1 MDYQTIIGN
10 NLPYFIT
17 SNIFIDAA
25 RVLGWWLI
33 KALASLS
40 ELCEIVFNEAYN
52 TLNFTGSQAY
62 KTFVSS
68 FSVLIIAGMTLTFAV
83 LGTYLMF
90 SEKKPPVIKNIMI
103 LLAVVYLTP
112 TVITSLNEGLLSAK
126 NELMS
131 DSYST
136 ATVLSNISD
145 LKTIANRNWDFNVTL
160 ADTVGAETKDVLSAI
175 DSSEHLKASE
185 FDTDLQK
192 QVFNHYRLIS
202 DSGTLQWYEIGT
214 KGLFDILDPP
224 YYYRYKIHY
233 IQLIIVLLANI
244 FVFLFSGYAVIKMIW
259 EIATTRII
267 GTLASLDLTSGQ
279 KTIKTIEAFFD
290 GYIVLFGIPVILKL
304 YLLWQQYLNTSVSNQ
319 FVRPFLILFGA
330 LVVIDGPAAIQRLFG
345 YDMGISAGSQKMMS
359 FLRMVQQARMQH
371 HFSSQARNARKT
383 ANAHKSDSTARQS
396 AVQRAN
402 ASNSSTSE
410 SGGAMQEPNVGTDNT
425 TPAPMQEPNTTGNSS
440 HGMAETPESGTPSE
454 GMGFESSN
462 MQNTESTYAGEQ
474 MQPTEPGH
482 NAAPANPEAGS
493 GSVPNINPGSGAPT
507 GEQKPTEPGHNAA
520 LENPEAGSGSVPN
533 INPGSGAPTGE
544 QKPTEPGHNAA
555 LENPEAGSGSV
566 PNINPGS
573 GAPTGEQKPT
583 EPGHNAALENPEAG
597 SGSVPNIN
605 PGNGVPTGEQKPT
618 EPGHNAA
625 PANPEAGSG
634 SVPNINPGSGAPTGE
649 QKPTEP
655 GHNAALE
662 NPEAGSG
669 SVPNINPGSGAPTG
683 EQKPTEPGHNA
694 ALENPEAGSGSVPNI
709 NPGSG
714 APTGEQKPTEPGH
727 NAALENP
734 EAGSGS
740 VPNINPGNGVP
751 TGQHPVEAAV
761 APTQGEMMSKRK
773 FNINPFNNET
783 NERND
788 K

>member
-474 MQPTEPGH
+474 MQPTEPVH
-482 NAAPANPEAGS
+482 NAAPVNPEAGS

-507 GEQKPTEPGHNAA
+507 GEQK
-520 LENPEAGSGSVPN
+520 
-533 INPGSGAPTGE
+533 
-544 QKPTEPGHNAA
+544 Q
-555 LENPEAGSGSV
+555 
-566 PNINPGS
+566 
-573 GAPTGEQKPT
+573 
-583 EPGHNAALENPEAG
+583 
-597 SGSVPNIN
+597 
-605 PGNGVPTGEQKPT
+605 PT

-655 GHNAALE
+655 VHNAALE
-662 NPEAGSG
+662 NSEAGSG

-683 EQKPTEPGHNA
+683 EQKQPTEPGHNA
-694 ALENPEAGSGSVPNI
+694 APVNPEAGSGSVPNI
-709 NPGSG
+709 NPQS
-714 APTGEQKPTEPGH
+714 
-727 NAALENP
+727 
-734 EAGSGS
+734 
-740 VPNINPGNGVP
+740 GVP

>member
-1 MDYQTIIGN
+1 MDYQTIIGS

-25 RVLGWWLI
+25 RVLGWWII
-33 KALASLS
+33 KALANLS

-112 TVITSLNEGLLSAK
+112 TVIISLNEGLLSAK

-131 DSYST
+131 DSYSA

-279 KTIKTIEAFFD
+279 KTVKTIEAFFD

-371 HFSSQARNARKT
+371 HFSSQARNARKD
-383 ANAHKSDSTARQS
+383 ANKSDSTARQS
-396 AVQRAN
+396 AVQRAS
-402 ASNSSTSE
+402 ASNSSTSQTT
-410 SGGAMQEPNVGTDNT
+410 GGAMQEPNVETDNT

-440 HGMAETPESGTPSE
+440 SGMEFENSNIQDTGSETPSGGHTAEPVNTGSETPTGGHTAEPVNTGSE
-454 GMGFESSN
+454 MPTGGHTAEPV
-462 MQNTESTYAGEQ
+462 NTGSETPAGGRT
-474 MQPTEPGH
+474 PEPGY
-482 NAAPANPEAGS
+482 NA
-493 GSVPNINPGSGAPT
+493 T
-507 GEQKPTEPGHNAA
+507 
-520 LENPEAGSGSVPN
+520 
-533 INPGSGAPTGE
+533 
-544 QKPTEPGHNAA
+544 
-555 LENPEAGSGSV
+555 
-566 PNINPGS
+566 
-573 GAPTGEQKPT
+573 
-583 EPGHNAALENPEAG
+583 
-597 SGSVPNIN
+597 
-605 PGNGVPTGEQKPT
+605 PGNTIQDMV
-618 EPGHNAA
+618 
-625 PANPEAGSG
+625 
-634 SVPNINPGSGAPTGE
+634 
-649 QKPTEP
+649 
-655 GHNAALE
+655 
-662 NPEAGSG
+662 
-669 SVPNINPGSGAPTG
+669 
-683 EQKPTEPGHNA
+683 
-694 ALENPEAGSGSVPNI
+694 
-709 NPGSG
+709 
-714 APTGEQKPTEPGH
+714 
-727 NAALENP
+727 
-734 EAGSGS
+734 
-740 VPNINPGNGVP
+740 
-751 TGQHPVEAAV
+751 
-761 APTQGEMMSKRK
+761 SKRK
-773 FNINPFNNET
+773 YNVNPFNNET
-783 NERND
+783 NTDGRDNE
-788 K
+788 

>member
-33 KALASLS
+33 KALANLS
-40 ELCEIVFNEAYN
+40 ELCEVVFNEAYN

-68 FSVLIIAGMTLTFAV
+68 FSILIIAGMTLTFAV

-90 SEKKPPVIKNIMI
+90 SEKKPLVIKNIMI

-112 TVITSLNEGLLSAK
+112 TIITSLNEGLLSAK

-131 DSYST
+131 DSYSS

-279 KTIKTIEAFFD
+279 KTVKTIEAFFD

-371 HFSSQARNARKT
+371 HFSSQARNARKD

-396 AVQRAN
+396 AVQRAS
-402 ASNSSTSE
+402 ASNSSTSQTT
-410 SGGAMQEPNVGTDNT
+410 GGAMQEPNVGTDNAT
-425 TPAPMQEPNTTGNSS
+425 QAPMQEPNTTGNSS

-474 MQPTEPGH
+474 KQPTELGHNAAPVNPETGGGSMQNINPESGAPTGEQKQPTEPGH
-482 NAAPANPEAGS
+482 NAAPVNPETGGGSMQNINPESGAPTGEQKQPTEPGHNAAPVNPETGS

-507 GEQKPTEPGHNAA
+507 GEQMQPTEAGHNAA
-520 LENPEAGSGSVPN
+520 PVNPETGGGSMQN
-533 INPGSGAPTGE
+533 INPESGAPTGE
-544 QKPTEPGHNAA
+544 QMQPTEA
-555 LENPEAGSGSV
+555 
-566 PNINPGS
+566 
-573 GAPTGEQKPT
+573 
-583 EPGHNAALENPEAG
+583 
-597 SGSVPNIN
+597 
-605 PGNGVPTGEQKPT
+605 
-618 EPGHNAA
+618 GHNAA
-625 PANPEAGSG
+625 PGNPETGSG
-634 SVPNINPGSGAPTGE
+634 SMQNINPES
-649 QKPTEP
+649 
-655 GHNAALE
+655 
-662 NPEAGSG
+662 
-669 SVPNINPGSGAPTG
+669 
-683 EQKPTEPGHNA
+683 
-694 ALENPEAGSGSVPNI
+694 
-709 NPGSG
+709 
-714 APTGEQKPTEPGH
+714 
-727 NAALENP
+727 
-734 EAGSGS
+734 
-740 VPNINPGNGVP
+740 GVP
-751 TGQHPVEAAV
+751 TGQHPVEVAV

>member
-1 MDYQTIIGN
+1 MDYQTIIGS

-25 RVLGWWLI
+25 RVLGWWII
-33 KALASLS
+33 KALANLS

-112 TVITSLNEGLLSAK
+112 TVIISLNEGLLSAK

-131 DSYST
+131 DSYSA

-279 KTIKTIEAFFD
+279 KTVKTIEAFFD

-371 HFSSQARNARKT
+371 HFSSQARNARKD
-383 ANAHKSDSTARQS
+383 ANKSDSTARQS
-396 AVQRAN
+396 AVQRAS
-402 ASNSSTSE
+402 ASNSSTSQTT
-410 SGGAMQEPNVGTDNT
+410 GGAMQEPNVETDNT

-440 HGMAETPESGTPSE
+440 SGMEFENSNIQDTGSETPSGGHTAEPVNTGSETPTGGHTAEPVNTGSE
-454 GMGFESSN
+454 TPTGGHTAEPV
-462 MQNTESTYAGEQ
+462 NTGSEMPTGGHTAEPVNTGSETPAGGRT
-474 MQPTEPGH
+474 PEPGY
-482 NAAPANPEAGS
+482 NA
-493 GSVPNINPGSGAPT
+493 T
-507 GEQKPTEPGHNAA
+507 
-520 LENPEAGSGSVPN
+520 
-533 INPGSGAPTGE
+533 
-544 QKPTEPGHNAA
+544 
-555 LENPEAGSGSV
+555 
-566 PNINPGS
+566 
-573 GAPTGEQKPT
+573 
-583 EPGHNAALENPEAG
+583 
-597 SGSVPNIN
+597 
-605 PGNGVPTGEQKPT
+605 PGNTIQDMV
-618 EPGHNAA
+618 
-625 PANPEAGSG
+625 
-634 SVPNINPGSGAPTGE
+634 
-649 QKPTEP
+649 
-655 GHNAALE
+655 
-662 NPEAGSG
+662 
-669 SVPNINPGSGAPTG
+669 
-683 EQKPTEPGHNA
+683 
-694 ALENPEAGSGSVPNI
+694 
-709 NPGSG
+709 
-714 APTGEQKPTEPGH
+714 
-727 NAALENP
+727 
-734 EAGSGS
+734 
-740 VPNINPGNGVP
+740 
-751 TGQHPVEAAV
+751 
-761 APTQGEMMSKRK
+761 SKRK
-773 FNINPFNNET
+773 YNVNPFNNET
-783 NERND
+783 NTDGRDNE
-788 K
+788 

>member
-131 DSYST
+131 DSYSA

-160 ADTVGAETKDVLSAI
+160 ADTVGAETKNVLSAI
-175 DSSEHLKASE
+175 DSAEHLKASN

-279 KTIKTIEAFFD
+279 KTVKTIEAFFD

-371 HFSSQARNARKT
+371 HFSSQART

-396 AVQRAN
+396 AVQRAS
-402 ASNSSTSE
+402 ASNSSTSQTT
-410 SGGAMQEPNVGTDNT
+410 GGAMQEPNVGTDNA

-440 HGMAETPESGTPSE
+440 SGMEFENSNIQDTGSETPSGGHTAEPVNTGSETPSGGHTAE
-454 GMGFESSN
+454 PV
-462 MQNTESTYAGEQ
+462 NTGSEMPTGGHTAEPVNTGSETPAGGRT
-474 MQPTEPGH
+474 PEPGY
-482 NAAPANPEAGS
+482 NA
-493 GSVPNINPGSGAPT
+493 T
-507 GEQKPTEPGHNAA
+507 
-520 LENPEAGSGSVPN
+520 
-533 INPGSGAPTGE
+533 
-544 QKPTEPGHNAA
+544 
-555 LENPEAGSGSV
+555 
-566 PNINPGS
+566 
-573 GAPTGEQKPT
+573 
-583 EPGHNAALENPEAG
+583 
-597 SGSVPNIN
+597 
-605 PGNGVPTGEQKPT
+605 PGNTIQDMV
-618 EPGHNAA
+618 
-625 PANPEAGSG
+625 
-634 SVPNINPGSGAPTGE
+634 
-649 QKPTEP
+649 
-655 GHNAALE
+655 
-662 NPEAGSG
+662 
-669 SVPNINPGSGAPTG
+669 
-683 EQKPTEPGHNA
+683 
-694 ALENPEAGSGSVPNI
+694 
-709 NPGSG
+709 
-714 APTGEQKPTEPGH
+714 
-727 NAALENP
+727 
-734 EAGSGS
+734 
-740 VPNINPGNGVP
+740 
-751 TGQHPVEAAV
+751 
-761 APTQGEMMSKRK
+761 SKRK
-773 FNINPFNNET
+773 YNVNPFNNET
-783 NERND
+783 NTDGRDNE
-788 K
+788 

>member
-33 KALASLS
+33 KALTSLS

-112 TVITSLNEGLLSAK
+112 TIITSLNEGLLSAK

-131 DSYST
+131 DSYSA

-279 KTIKTIEAFFD
+279 KTVKTIEAFFD

-371 HFSSQARNARKT
+371 HFSSQARNARRD

-396 AVQRAN
+396 AVQRAS
-402 ASNSSTSE
+402 ASNSSTSQTT
-410 SGGAMQEPNVGTDNT
+410 GGAMQEPNVGTDNA

-474 MQPTEPGH
+474 MQPTEPVH
-482 NAAPANPEAGS
+482 NAAPVNPEAGS

-507 GEQKPTEPGHNAA
+507 GEQK
-520 LENPEAGSGSVPN
+520 
-533 INPGSGAPTGE
+533 
-544 QKPTEPGHNAA
+544 Q
-555 LENPEAGSGSV
+555 
-566 PNINPGS
+566 
-573 GAPTGEQKPT
+573 
-583 EPGHNAALENPEAG
+583 
-597 SGSVPNIN
+597 
-605 PGNGVPTGEQKPT
+605 PT

-655 GHNAALE
+655 VHNAALE
-662 NPEAGSG
+662 NSEAGSG

-683 EQKPTEPGHNA
+683 EQKQPTEPGHNA
-694 ALENPEAGSGSVPNI
+694 APVNPEAGSGSVPNI
-709 NPGSG
+709 NPQS
-714 APTGEQKPTEPGH
+714 
-727 NAALENP
+727 
-734 EAGSGS
+734 
-740 VPNINPGNGVP
+740 GVP

>member
-33 KALASLS
+33 KALANLS
-40 ELCEIVFNEAYN
+40 ELCEVVFNEAYN

-68 FSVLIIAGMTLTFAV
+68 FSILIIAGMTLTFAV

-90 SEKKPPVIKNIMI
+90 SEKKPLVIKNIMI

-112 TVITSLNEGLLSAK
+112 TIITSLNEGLLSAK

-131 DSYST
+131 DSYSS

-279 KTIKTIEAFFD
+279 KTVKTIEAFFD

-371 HFSSQARNARKT
+371 HFSSQARNARKD

-396 AVQRAN
+396 AVQRAS
-402 ASNSSTSE
+402 ASNSSTSQTT
-410 SGGAMQEPNVGTDNT
+410 GGAMQEPNVGTDNAT
-425 TPAPMQEPNTTGNSS
+425 QAPMQEPNTTGNSS

-474 MQPTEPGH
+474 KQPTELGH
-482 NAAPANPEAGS
+482 NAAPVNPETGGGS
-493 GSVPNINPGSGAPT
+493 MQNINPESGAPT
-507 GEQKPTEPGHNAA
+507 GEQMQPTEAGHNAA
-520 LENPEAGSGSVPN
+520 PVNPETGGGSMQN
-533 INPGSGAPTGE
+533 INPESGAPTGE
-544 QKPTEPGHNAA
+544 QMQPTEA
-555 LENPEAGSGSV
+555 
-566 PNINPGS
+566 
-573 GAPTGEQKPT
+573 
-583 EPGHNAALENPEAG
+583 
-597 SGSVPNIN
+597 
-605 PGNGVPTGEQKPT
+605 
-618 EPGHNAA
+618 GHNAA
-625 PANPEAGSG
+625 PVNPETGGGSMQ
-634 SVPNINPGSGAPTGE
+634 NINPES
-649 QKPTEP
+649 
-655 GHNAALE
+655 
-662 NPEAGSG
+662 
-669 SVPNINPGSGAPTG
+669 
-683 EQKPTEPGHNA
+683 
-694 ALENPEAGSGSVPNI
+694 
-709 NPGSG
+709 
-714 APTGEQKPTEPGH
+714 
-727 NAALENP
+727 
-734 EAGSGS
+734 
-740 VPNINPGNGVP
+740 GVP
-751 TGQHPVEAAV
+751 TGQHPVEVAV

>member
-1 MDYQTIIGN
+1 MDYQTIIGS

-25 RVLGWWLI
+25 RVLGWWII
-33 KALASLS
+33 KALANLS

-112 TVITSLNEGLLSAK
+112 TVIISLNEGLLSAK

-131 DSYST
+131 DSYSA

-279 KTIKTIEAFFD
+279 KTVKTIEAFFD

-371 HFSSQARNARKT
+371 HFSSQARNARKD
-383 ANAHKSDSTARQS
+383 ANKSDSTARQS
-396 AVQRAN
+396 AVQRAS
-402 ASNSSTSE
+402 ASNSSTSQTT
-410 SGGAMQEPNVGTDNT
+410 GGAMQEPNVETDNT

-440 HGMAETPESGTPSE
+440 SGMEFENSNIQDTGSETPSGGHTAEPVNTGSETPTGGHTAEPVNTGSE
-454 GMGFESSN
+454 MPTGGHTAEPV
-462 MQNTESTYAGEQ
+462 NTGSETPTGGHTAEPVNTGSEMPTGGHTAEPVNTGSETPAGGRT
-474 MQPTEPGH
+474 PEPGY
-482 NAAPANPEAGS
+482 NA
-493 GSVPNINPGSGAPT
+493 T
-507 GEQKPTEPGHNAA
+507 
-520 LENPEAGSGSVPN
+520 
-533 INPGSGAPTGE
+533 
-544 QKPTEPGHNAA
+544 
-555 LENPEAGSGSV
+555 
-566 PNINPGS
+566 
-573 GAPTGEQKPT
+573 
-583 EPGHNAALENPEAG
+583 
-597 SGSVPNIN
+597 
-605 PGNGVPTGEQKPT
+605 PGNTIQDMV
-618 EPGHNAA
+618 
-625 PANPEAGSG
+625 
-634 SVPNINPGSGAPTGE
+634 
-649 QKPTEP
+649 
-655 GHNAALE
+655 
-662 NPEAGSG
+662 
-669 SVPNINPGSGAPTG
+669 
-683 EQKPTEPGHNA
+683 
-694 ALENPEAGSGSVPNI
+694 
-709 NPGSG
+709 
-714 APTGEQKPTEPGH
+714 
-727 NAALENP
+727 
-734 EAGSGS
+734 
-740 VPNINPGNGVP
+740 
-751 TGQHPVEAAV
+751 
-761 APTQGEMMSKRK
+761 SKRK
-773 FNINPFNNET
+773 YNVNPFNNET
-783 NERND
+783 NTDGRDNE
-788 K
+788 

>member
-131 DSYST
+131 DSYSA

-160 ADTVGAETKDVLSAI
+160 ADTVGAETKNVLSAI

-371 HFSSQARNARKT
+371 HFSSQARNARKD

-396 AVQRAN
+396 AVQRAS
-402 ASNSSTSE
+402 ASNSSTSQTT
-410 SGGAMQEPNVGTDNT
+410 GGAMQEPNVGTDNA

-440 HGMAETPESGTPSE
+440 SGMEFENSNIQDTGSETPSGGHTAEPVNTGSEMPTGGHTAEPVNTGSETPTGGHTAEPVNTGSE
-454 GMGFESSN
+454 MPTGGHTAEPV
-462 MQNTESTYAGEQ
+462 NTGSETPAGGRT
-474 MQPTEPGH
+474 PEPGY
-482 NAAPANPEAGS
+482 NA
-493 GSVPNINPGSGAPT
+493 T
-507 GEQKPTEPGHNAA
+507 
-520 LENPEAGSGSVPN
+520 
-533 INPGSGAPTGE
+533 
-544 QKPTEPGHNAA
+544 
-555 LENPEAGSGSV
+555 
-566 PNINPGS
+566 
-573 GAPTGEQKPT
+573 
-583 EPGHNAALENPEAG
+583 
-597 SGSVPNIN
+597 
-605 PGNGVPTGEQKPT
+605 PGNTIQDMV
-618 EPGHNAA
+618 
-625 PANPEAGSG
+625 
-634 SVPNINPGSGAPTGE
+634 
-649 QKPTEP
+649 
-655 GHNAALE
+655 
-662 NPEAGSG
+662 
-669 SVPNINPGSGAPTG
+669 
-683 EQKPTEPGHNA
+683 
-694 ALENPEAGSGSVPNI
+694 
-709 NPGSG
+709 
-714 APTGEQKPTEPGH
+714 
-727 NAALENP
+727 
-734 EAGSGS
+734 
-740 VPNINPGNGVP
+740 
-751 TGQHPVEAAV
+751 
-761 APTQGEMMSKRK
+761 SKRK
-773 FNINPFNNET
+773 YNVNPFNNET
-783 NERND
+783 NTDGRDNE
-788 K
+788 

>member
-1 MDYQTIIGN
+1 MDYQTIIGS

-25 RVLGWWLI
+25 RVLGWWII
-33 KALASLS
+33 KALANLS

-112 TVITSLNEGLLSAK
+112 TVIISLNEGLLSAK

-131 DSYST
+131 DSYSA

-279 KTIKTIEAFFD
+279 KTVKTIEAFFD

-371 HFSSQARNARKT
+371 HFSSQARNARKD
-383 ANAHKSDSTARQS
+383 ANKSDSTARQS
-396 AVQRAN
+396 AVQRAS
-402 ASNSSTSE
+402 ASNSSTSQTT
-410 SGGAMQEPNVGTDNT
+410 GGAMQEPNVETDNT

-482 NAAPANPEAGS
+482 NAAPGNPETGGGS
-493 GSVPNINPGSGAPT
+493 RQNINPESGAPT
-507 GEQKPTEPGHNAA
+507 GEQK
-520 LENPEAGSGSVPN
+520 
-533 INPGSGAPTGE
+533 
-544 QKPTEPGHNAA
+544 Q
-555 LENPEAGSGSV
+555 
-566 PNINPGS
+566 
-573 GAPTGEQKPT
+573 
-583 EPGHNAALENPEAG
+583 
-597 SGSVPNIN
+597 
-605 PGNGVPTGEQKPT
+605 
-618 EPGHNAA
+618 
-625 PANPEAGSG
+625 
-634 SVPNINPGSGAPTGE
+634 
-649 QKPTEP
+649 
-655 GHNAALE
+655 
-662 NPEAGSG
+662 
-669 SVPNINPGSGAPTG
+669 
-683 EQKPTEPGHNA
+683 
-694 ALENPEAGSGSVPNI
+694 
-709 NPGSG
+709 
-714 APTGEQKPTEPGH
+714 PTEPGH

-751 TGQHPVEAAV
+751 TGQHPVEVAV

>member
-17 SNIFIDAA
+17 SNIFIDAL
-25 RVLGWWLI
+25 RVLGWWII

-40 ELCEIVFNEAYN
+40 EVCEVVFNEAYN

-62 KTFVSS
+62 KTFVSN

-112 TVITSLNEGLLSAK
+112 TIITSLNEGLLSAK

-131 DSYST
+131 DSYSS

-267 GTLASLDLTSGQ
+267 GALASLDLTSGQ
-279 KTIKTIEAFFD
+279 KTVKTIEAFFD

-371 HFSSQARNARKT
+371 HFSSQARNARKD

-396 AVQRAN
+396 AVQRAS
-402 ASNSSTSE
+402 ASNSSTSQTT
-410 SGGAMQEPNVGTDNT
+410 GGAMQEPNVGTDNA

-440 HGMAETPESGTPSE
+440 SGMEFENSNIQDTGSETPTGGHTAEPVNTGSETPSGGHTAE
-454 GMGFESSN
+454 PV
-462 MQNTESTYAGEQ
+462 NTGSETPTGGHTAEPVNTGSETPAGGRT
-474 MQPTEPGH
+474 PEPGY
-482 NAAPANPEAGS
+482 NA
-493 GSVPNINPGSGAPT
+493 T
-507 GEQKPTEPGHNAA
+507 
-520 LENPEAGSGSVPN
+520 
-533 INPGSGAPTGE
+533 
-544 QKPTEPGHNAA
+544 
-555 LENPEAGSGSV
+555 
-566 PNINPGS
+566 
-573 GAPTGEQKPT
+573 
-583 EPGHNAALENPEAG
+583 
-597 SGSVPNIN
+597 
-605 PGNGVPTGEQKPT
+605 PGNTIQDMV
-618 EPGHNAA
+618 
-625 PANPEAGSG
+625 
-634 SVPNINPGSGAPTGE
+634 
-649 QKPTEP
+649 
-655 GHNAALE
+655 
-662 NPEAGSG
+662 
-669 SVPNINPGSGAPTG
+669 
-683 EQKPTEPGHNA
+683 
-694 ALENPEAGSGSVPNI
+694 
-709 NPGSG
+709 
-714 APTGEQKPTEPGH
+714 
-727 NAALENP
+727 
-734 EAGSGS
+734 
-740 VPNINPGNGVP
+740 
-751 TGQHPVEAAV
+751 
-761 APTQGEMMSKRK
+761 SKRK
-773 FNINPFNNET
+773 YNVNPFNNET
-783 NERND
+783 NTDGRDNE
-788 K
+788 

>member
-33 KALASLS
+33 KALANLS
-40 ELCEIVFNEAYN
+40 ELCEVVFNEAYN

-68 FSVLIIAGMTLTFAV
+68 FSILIIAGMTLTFAV

-90 SEKKPPVIKNIMI
+90 SEKKPPVIQNIMI

-112 TVITSLNEGLLSAK
+112 TIITALNEGLLSAK

-131 DSYST
+131 DSYSA

-279 KTIKTIEAFFD
+279 KTVKTIEAFFD

-304 YLLWQQYLNTSVSNQ
+304 YLLWQQYLNTLVSNQ

-371 HFSSQARNARKT
+371 HFSSQARNARKD

-396 AVQRAN
+396 AVQRAS
-402 ASNSSTSE
+402 ASNSSTSQTT
-410 SGGAMQEPNVGTDNT
+410 GGAMQEPNVGTDNT

-440 HGMAETPESGTPSE
+440 SGMEFENSNIQDTGSETPTGGHTAEPVNTGSEMPTGGHTAEPVNTGSETPTGGHTAEPVNTGSETPTGGHTAEPVNTGSETPSGGHTAE
-454 GMGFESSN
+454 PV
-462 MQNTESTYAGEQ
+462 NTGSEMPTGGHTAEPVNTGSETPTGGHTAEPVNTGSETPAGGRT
-474 MQPTEPGH
+474 PEPGY
-482 NAAPANPEAGS
+482 NA
-493 GSVPNINPGSGAPT
+493 T
-507 GEQKPTEPGHNAA
+507 
-520 LENPEAGSGSVPN
+520 
-533 INPGSGAPTGE
+533 
-544 QKPTEPGHNAA
+544 
-555 LENPEAGSGSV
+555 
-566 PNINPGS
+566 
-573 GAPTGEQKPT
+573 
-583 EPGHNAALENPEAG
+583 
-597 SGSVPNIN
+597 
-605 PGNGVPTGEQKPT
+605 PGNTIQDMV
-618 EPGHNAA
+618 
-625 PANPEAGSG
+625 
-634 SVPNINPGSGAPTGE
+634 
-649 QKPTEP
+649 
-655 GHNAALE
+655 
-662 NPEAGSG
+662 
-669 SVPNINPGSGAPTG
+669 
-683 EQKPTEPGHNA
+683 
-694 ALENPEAGSGSVPNI
+694 
-709 NPGSG
+709 
-714 APTGEQKPTEPGH
+714 
-727 NAALENP
+727 
-734 EAGSGS
+734 
-740 VPNINPGNGVP
+740 
-751 TGQHPVEAAV
+751 
-761 APTQGEMMSKRK
+761 SKRK
-773 FNINPFNNET
+773 YNVNPFNNET
-783 NERND
+783 NTDGRDNE
-788 K
+788 

>member
-33 KALASLS
+33 KALANLS

-112 TVITSLNEGLLSAK
+112 TIITSLNEGLLSAK

-131 DSYST
+131 DSYSA

-371 HFSSQARNARKT
+371 HFSSQARNARKD

-396 AVQRAN
+396 AVQRAS
-402 ASNSSTSE
+402 ASNSSTSQTT
-410 SGGAMQEPNVGTDNT
+410 GGAMQEPNVGTDNA

-474 MQPTEPGH
+474 KQPTEPGH
-482 NAAPANPEAGS
+482 NAAPVNPETGGGS
-493 GSVPNINPGSGAPT
+493 MQNINPGSGAPT
-507 GEQKPTEPGHNAA
+507 GEQKQPTEPGHNAA
-520 LENPEAGSGSVPN
+520 PVNPETGSGSVPN
-533 INPGSGAPTGE
+533 INPESGAPTGE
-544 QKPTEPGHNAA
+544 QMQPTEA
-555 LENPEAGSGSV
+555 
-566 PNINPGS
+566 
-573 GAPTGEQKPT
+573 
-583 EPGHNAALENPEAG
+583 
-597 SGSVPNIN
+597 
-605 PGNGVPTGEQKPT
+605 
-618 EPGHNAA
+618 GHNAA
-625 PANPEAGSG
+625 PGNPETGSG
-634 SVPNINPGSGAPTGE
+634 SMQNINPES
-649 QKPTEP
+649 
-655 GHNAALE
+655 
-662 NPEAGSG
+662 
-669 SVPNINPGSGAPTG
+669 
-683 EQKPTEPGHNA
+683 
-694 ALENPEAGSGSVPNI
+694 
-709 NPGSG
+709 
-714 APTGEQKPTEPGH
+714 
-727 NAALENP
+727 
-734 EAGSGS
+734 
-740 VPNINPGNGVP
+740 GVP
-751 TGQHPVEAAV
+751 TGQHPVEVAV

>member
-33 KALASLS
+33 KALANLS
-40 ELCEIVFNEAYN
+40 ELCEVVFNEAYN

-68 FSVLIIAGMTLTFAV
+68 FSILIIAGMTLTFAV

-90 SEKKPPVIKNIMI
+90 SEKKPLVIKNIMI

-112 TVITSLNEGLLSAK
+112 TIITSLNEGLLSAK

-131 DSYST
+131 DSYSS

-279 KTIKTIEAFFD
+279 KTVKTIEAFFD

-371 HFSSQARNARKT
+371 HFSSQARNARKD

-396 AVQRAN
+396 AVQRAS
-402 ASNSSTSE
+402 ASNSSTSQTT
-410 SGGAMQEPNVGTDNT
+410 GGAMQEPNVGTDNAT
-425 TPAPMQEPNTTGNSS
+425 QAPMQEPNTTGNSS

-474 MQPTEPGH
+474 KQPTELGH
-482 NAAPANPEAGS
+482 NAAPVNPETGGGS
-493 GSVPNINPGSGAPT
+493 MQNINPESGAPT
-507 GEQKPTEPGHNAA
+507 GEQMQPTEA
-520 LENPEAGSGSVPN
+520 
-533 INPGSGAPTGE
+533 
-544 QKPTEPGHNAA
+544 
-555 LENPEAGSGSV
+555 
-566 PNINPGS
+566 
-573 GAPTGEQKPT
+573 
-583 EPGHNAALENPEAG
+583 
-597 SGSVPNIN
+597 
-605 PGNGVPTGEQKPT
+605 
-618 EPGHNAA
+618 GHNAA
-625 PANPEAGSG
+625 PGNPETGSG
-634 SVPNINPGSGAPTGE
+634 SMQNINPES
-649 QKPTEP
+649 
-655 GHNAALE
+655 
-662 NPEAGSG
+662 
-669 SVPNINPGSGAPTG
+669 
-683 EQKPTEPGHNA
+683 
-694 ALENPEAGSGSVPNI
+694 
-709 NPGSG
+709 
-714 APTGEQKPTEPGH
+714 
-727 NAALENP
+727 
-734 EAGSGS
+734 
-740 VPNINPGNGVP
+740 GVP
-751 TGQHPVEAAV
+751 TGQHPVEVAV

>member
-17 SNIFIDAA
+17 SNIFIDAL
-25 RVLGWWLI
+25 RVLGWWII

-40 ELCEIVFNEAYN
+40 EVCEVVFNEAYN
-52 TLNFTGSQAY
+52 TLNFTSSQAY
-62 KTFVSS
+62 KTFVSN

-112 TVITSLNEGLLSAK
+112 TIITSLNEGLLSAK

-131 DSYST
+131 DSYSA

-371 HFSSQARNARKT
+371 HFSSQARNARKD

-396 AVQRAN
+396 AVQRAS
-402 ASNSSTSE
+402 ASNSSTSQTT
-410 SGGAMQEPNVGTDNT
+410 GGAMQEPNVGTDNA

-440 HGMAETPESGTPSE
+440 HGMAETPESGTHSE

-482 NAAPANPEAGS
+482 NAAPVNPEAGS
-493 GSVPNINPGSGAPT
+493 GSVPNINPQSG
-507 GEQKPTEPGHNAA
+507 
-520 LENPEAGSGSVPN
+520 
-533 INPGSGAPTGE
+533 
-544 QKPTEPGHNAA
+544 
-555 LENPEAGSGSV
+555 
-566 PNINPGS
+566 
-573 GAPTGEQKPT
+573 
-583 EPGHNAALENPEAG
+583 
-597 SGSVPNIN
+597 
-605 PGNGVPTGEQKPT
+605 
-618 EPGHNAA
+618 
-625 PANPEAGSG
+625 
-634 SVPNINPGSGAPTGE
+634 
-649 QKPTEP
+649 
-655 GHNAALE
+655 
-662 NPEAGSG
+662 
-669 SVPNINPGSGAPTG
+669 
-683 EQKPTEPGHNA
+683 
-694 ALENPEAGSGSVPNI
+694 
-709 NPGSG
+709 
-714 APTGEQKPTEPGH
+714 
-727 NAALENP
+727 
-734 EAGSGS
+734 
-740 VPNINPGNGVP
+740 
-751 TGQHPVEAAV
+751 

>member
-482 NAAPANPEAGS
+482 NAAPVNPEAGS

-507 GEQKPTEPGHNAA
+507 GEQK
-520 LENPEAGSGSVPN
+520 
-533 INPGSGAPTGE
+533 
-544 QKPTEPGHNAA
+544 Q
-555 LENPEAGSGSV
+555 
-566 PNINPGS
+566 
-573 GAPTGEQKPT
+573 
-583 EPGHNAALENPEAG
+583 
-597 SGSVPNIN
+597 
-605 PGNGVPTGEQKPT
+605 PT

-649 QKPTEP
+649 QKQPTEA
-655 GHNAALE
+655 GHNAAPA

-683 EQKPTEPGHNA
+683 EQKPTEPVHNA
-694 ALENPEAGSGSVPNI
+694 APANPEAGSGSVPNI

-714 APTGEQKPTEPGH
+714 APTGEQKQPTEAGHNAALENSEAGSGSVSNINPGSGAPTGEQKQPTEPGH
-727 NAALENP
+727 NAALENSEAGSGSVSNINPGSGAPTGEQKQPTEPVHNTAPVNP

-740 VPNINPGNGVP
+740 VPNINPGSGAP
-751 TGQHPVEAAV
+751 TGEQKQPTEPVHNAAPVNPEAGSGSV
-761 APTQGEMMSKRK
+761 PNINPQSGAPTQGEMMSKRK

>member
-1 MDYQTIIGN
+1 MDYQTIIGS

-25 RVLGWWLI
+25 RVLGWWII
-33 KALASLS
+33 KALANLS

-112 TVITSLNEGLLSAK
+112 TVIISLNEGLLSAK

-131 DSYST
+131 DSYSA

-279 KTIKTIEAFFD
+279 KTVKTIEAFFD

-371 HFSSQARNARKT
+371 HFSSQARNARKD
-383 ANAHKSDSTARQS
+383 ANKSDSTARQS
-396 AVQRAN
+396 AVQRAS
-402 ASNSSTSE
+402 ASNSSTSQTT
-410 SGGAMQEPNVGTDNT
+410 GGAMQEPNVETDNT

-440 HGMAETPESGTPSE
+440 SGMEFENSNIQDTGSETPSGGHTAEPVNTGSETPTGGHTAEPVNTGSEMPTGGHTAEPVNTGSETPSGGHTAE
-454 GMGFESSN
+454 PV
-462 MQNTESTYAGEQ
+462 NTGSETPTGGHTAEPVNTGSEMPTGGHTAEPVNTGSETPAGGRT
-474 MQPTEPGH
+474 PEPGY
-482 NAAPANPEAGS
+482 NA
-493 GSVPNINPGSGAPT
+493 T
-507 GEQKPTEPGHNAA
+507 
-520 LENPEAGSGSVPN
+520 
-533 INPGSGAPTGE
+533 
-544 QKPTEPGHNAA
+544 
-555 LENPEAGSGSV
+555 
-566 PNINPGS
+566 
-573 GAPTGEQKPT
+573 
-583 EPGHNAALENPEAG
+583 
-597 SGSVPNIN
+597 
-605 PGNGVPTGEQKPT
+605 PGNTIQDMV
-618 EPGHNAA
+618 
-625 PANPEAGSG
+625 
-634 SVPNINPGSGAPTGE
+634 
-649 QKPTEP
+649 
-655 GHNAALE
+655 
-662 NPEAGSG
+662 
-669 SVPNINPGSGAPTG
+669 
-683 EQKPTEPGHNA
+683 
-694 ALENPEAGSGSVPNI
+694 
-709 NPGSG
+709 
-714 APTGEQKPTEPGH
+714 
-727 NAALENP
+727 
-734 EAGSGS
+734 
-740 VPNINPGNGVP
+740 
-751 TGQHPVEAAV
+751 
-761 APTQGEMMSKRK
+761 SKRK
-773 FNINPFNNET
+773 YNVNPFNNET
-783 NERND
+783 NTDGRDNE
-788 K
+788 

>member
-33 KALASLS
+33 KALANLS
-40 ELCEIVFNEAYN
+40 ELCEVVFNEAYN

-68 FSVLIIAGMTLTFAV
+68 FSILIIAGMTLTFAV

-90 SEKKPPVIKNIMI
+90 SEKKPLVIKNIMI

-112 TVITSLNEGLLSAK
+112 TIITSLNEGLLSAK

-131 DSYST
+131 DSYSS

-279 KTIKTIEAFFD
+279 KTVKTIEAFFD

-371 HFSSQARNARKT
+371 HFSSQARNARKD

-396 AVQRAN
+396 AVQRAS
-402 ASNSSTSE
+402 ASNSSTSQTT
-410 SGGAMQEPNVGTDNT
+410 GGAMQEPNVGTDNAT
-425 TPAPMQEPNTTGNSS
+425 QAPMQEPNTTGNSS

-474 MQPTEPGH
+474 KQPTELGHNAAPVNPETGGGSMQNINPESGAPTGEQKQPTEPGH
-482 NAAPANPEAGS
+482 NAAPVNPETGS

-507 GEQKPTEPGHNAA
+507 GEQMQPTEA
-520 LENPEAGSGSVPN
+520 
-533 INPGSGAPTGE
+533 
-544 QKPTEPGHNAA
+544 
-555 LENPEAGSGSV
+555 
-566 PNINPGS
+566 
-573 GAPTGEQKPT
+573 
-583 EPGHNAALENPEAG
+583 
-597 SGSVPNIN
+597 
-605 PGNGVPTGEQKPT
+605 
-618 EPGHNAA
+618 GHNAA
-625 PANPEAGSG
+625 PGNPETGSG
-634 SVPNINPGSGAPTGE
+634 SMQNINPES
-649 QKPTEP
+649 
-655 GHNAALE
+655 
-662 NPEAGSG
+662 
-669 SVPNINPGSGAPTG
+669 
-683 EQKPTEPGHNA
+683 
-694 ALENPEAGSGSVPNI
+694 
-709 NPGSG
+709 
-714 APTGEQKPTEPGH
+714 
-727 NAALENP
+727 
-734 EAGSGS
+734 
-740 VPNINPGNGVP
+740 GVP
-751 TGQHPVEAAV
+751 TGQHPVEVAV

>member
-33 KALASLS
+33 KALANLS
-40 ELCEIVFNEAYN
+40 ELCEVVFNEAYN

-68 FSVLIIAGMTLTFAV
+68 FSILIIAGMTLTFAV

-90 SEKKPPVIKNIMI
+90 SEKKPLVIKNIMI

-112 TVITSLNEGLLSAK
+112 TIITSLNEGLLSAK

-131 DSYST
+131 DSYSS

-279 KTIKTIEAFFD
+279 KTVKTIEAFFD

-371 HFSSQARNARKT
+371 HFSSQARNARKD

-396 AVQRAN
+396 AVQRAS
-402 ASNSSTSE
+402 ASNSSTSQTT
-410 SGGAMQEPNVGTDNT
+410 GGAMQEPNVGTDNAT
-425 TPAPMQEPNTTGNSS
+425 QAPMQEPNTTGNSS

-474 MQPTEPGH
+474 KQPTELGHNAAPVNPETGGGSMQNINPESGAPTGEQKQPTEPGH
-482 NAAPANPEAGS
+482 NAAPVNPETGGGSMQNINPESGAPTGEQKQPTEPGHNAAPVNPETGS

-507 GEQKPTEPGHNAA
+507 GEQMQPTEA
-520 LENPEAGSGSVPN
+520 
-533 INPGSGAPTGE
+533 
-544 QKPTEPGHNAA
+544 
-555 LENPEAGSGSV
+555 
-566 PNINPGS
+566 
-573 GAPTGEQKPT
+573 
-583 EPGHNAALENPEAG
+583 
-597 SGSVPNIN
+597 
-605 PGNGVPTGEQKPT
+605 
-618 EPGHNAA
+618 GHNAA
-625 PANPEAGSG
+625 PGNPETGSG
-634 SVPNINPGSGAPTGE
+634 SMQNINPES
-649 QKPTEP
+649 
-655 GHNAALE
+655 
-662 NPEAGSG
+662 
-669 SVPNINPGSGAPTG
+669 
-683 EQKPTEPGHNA
+683 
-694 ALENPEAGSGSVPNI
+694 
-709 NPGSG
+709 
-714 APTGEQKPTEPGH
+714 
-727 NAALENP
+727 
-734 EAGSGS
+734 
-740 VPNINPGNGVP
+740 GVP
-751 TGQHPVEAAV
+751 TGQHPVEVAV

>member
-33 KALASLS
+33 KALANLS

-112 TVITSLNEGLLSAK
+112 TIITSLNEGLLSAK

-131 DSYST
+131 DSYSS

-371 HFSSQARNARKT
+371 HFSSQARNARKD

-396 AVQRAN
+396 AVQRAS
-402 ASNSSTSE
+402 ASNSSTSQTT
-410 SGGAMQEPNVGTDNT
+410 GGAMQEPNVGTDNA

-440 HGMAETPESGTPSE
+440 SGMEFENSNIQDTGSETPSGGHTAEPVNTGSETP
-454 GMGFESSN
+454 
-462 MQNTESTYAGEQ
+462 AGGRT
-474 MQPTEPGH
+474 PEPGY
-482 NAAPANPEAGS
+482 NA
-493 GSVPNINPGSGAPT
+493 T
-507 GEQKPTEPGHNAA
+507 
-520 LENPEAGSGSVPN
+520 
-533 INPGSGAPTGE
+533 
-544 QKPTEPGHNAA
+544 
-555 LENPEAGSGSV
+555 
-566 PNINPGS
+566 
-573 GAPTGEQKPT
+573 
-583 EPGHNAALENPEAG
+583 
-597 SGSVPNIN
+597 
-605 PGNGVPTGEQKPT
+605 PGNTIQDMV
-618 EPGHNAA
+618 
-625 PANPEAGSG
+625 
-634 SVPNINPGSGAPTGE
+634 
-649 QKPTEP
+649 
-655 GHNAALE
+655 
-662 NPEAGSG
+662 
-669 SVPNINPGSGAPTG
+669 
-683 EQKPTEPGHNA
+683 
-694 ALENPEAGSGSVPNI
+694 
-709 NPGSG
+709 
-714 APTGEQKPTEPGH
+714 
-727 NAALENP
+727 
-734 EAGSGS
+734 
-740 VPNINPGNGVP
+740 
-751 TGQHPVEAAV
+751 
-761 APTQGEMMSKRK
+761 SKRK
-773 FNINPFNNET
+773 YNVNPFNNET
-783 NERND
+783 NTDGRDNE
-788 K
+788 

>member
-474 MQPTEPGH
+474 MQTTEPGH
-482 NAAPANPEAGS
+482 NAAPA
-493 GSVPNINPGSGAPT
+493 
-507 GEQKPTEPGHNAA
+507 
-520 LENPEAGSGSVPN
+520 
-533 INPGSGAPTGE
+533 
-544 QKPTEPGHNAA
+544 
-555 LENPEAGSGSV
+555 
-566 PNINPGS
+566 
-573 GAPTGEQKPT
+573 
-583 EPGHNAALENPEAG
+583 
-597 SGSVPNIN
+597 
-605 PGNGVPTGEQKPT
+605 
-618 EPGHNAA
+618 
-625 PANPEAGSG
+625 
-634 SVPNINPGSGAPTGE
+634 
-649 QKPTEP
+649 
-655 GHNAALE
+655 
-662 NPEAGSG
+662 
-669 SVPNINPGSGAPTG
+669 
-683 EQKPTEPGHNA
+683 
-694 ALENPEAGSGSVPNI
+694 NPEAGSGSVPNI

>member
-17 SNIFIDAA
+17 SNIFIDAL
-25 RVLGWWLI
+25 RVLGWWII

-40 ELCEIVFNEAYN
+40 EVCEVVFNEAYN

-62 KTFVSS
+62 KTFVSN

-112 TVITSLNEGLLSAK
+112 TIITSLNEGLLSAK

-131 DSYST
+131 DSYSS

-267 GTLASLDLTSGQ
+267 GALASLDLTSGQ
-279 KTIKTIEAFFD
+279 KTVKTIEAFFD

-371 HFSSQARNARKT
+371 HFSSQARNARKD

-396 AVQRAN
+396 AVQRAS
-402 ASNSSTSE
+402 ASNSSTSQTT
-410 SGGAMQEPNVGTDNT
+410 GGAMQEPNVGTDNA

-440 HGMAETPESGTPSE
+440 SGMEFENSNIQDTGSETPSGGHTAEPVNTGSETPTGGHTAEPVNTGSETPSGGHTAE
-454 GMGFESSN
+454 PV
-462 MQNTESTYAGEQ
+462 NTGSETPTGGHTAEPVNTGSETPAGGRT
-474 MQPTEPGH
+474 PEPGY
-482 NAAPANPEAGS
+482 NA
-493 GSVPNINPGSGAPT
+493 T
-507 GEQKPTEPGHNAA
+507 
-520 LENPEAGSGSVPN
+520 
-533 INPGSGAPTGE
+533 
-544 QKPTEPGHNAA
+544 
-555 LENPEAGSGSV
+555 
-566 PNINPGS
+566 
-573 GAPTGEQKPT
+573 
-583 EPGHNAALENPEAG
+583 
-597 SGSVPNIN
+597 
-605 PGNGVPTGEQKPT
+605 PGNTIQDMV
-618 EPGHNAA
+618 
-625 PANPEAGSG
+625 
-634 SVPNINPGSGAPTGE
+634 
-649 QKPTEP
+649 
-655 GHNAALE
+655 
-662 NPEAGSG
+662 
-669 SVPNINPGSGAPTG
+669 
-683 EQKPTEPGHNA
+683 
-694 ALENPEAGSGSVPNI
+694 
-709 NPGSG
+709 
-714 APTGEQKPTEPGH
+714 
-727 NAALENP
+727 
-734 EAGSGS
+734 
-740 VPNINPGNGVP
+740 
-751 TGQHPVEAAV
+751 
-761 APTQGEMMSKRK
+761 SKRK
-773 FNINPFNNET
+773 YNVNPFNNET
-783 NERND
+783 NTDGRDNE
-788 K
+788 

>member
-1 MDYQTIIGN
+1 MDYQTIIGS

-25 RVLGWWLI
+25 RVLGWWII
-33 KALASLS
+33 KALANLS

-112 TVITSLNEGLLSAK
+112 TVIISLNEGLLSAK

-131 DSYST
+131 DSYSA

-279 KTIKTIEAFFD
+279 KTVKTIEAFFD

-371 HFSSQARNARKT
+371 HFSSQARNARKD
-383 ANAHKSDSTARQS
+383 ANKSDSTARQS
-396 AVQRAN
+396 AVQRAS
-402 ASNSSTSE
+402 ASNSSTSQTT
-410 SGGAMQEPNVGTDNT
+410 GGAMQEPNVETDNT

-440 HGMAETPESGTPSE
+440 SGMEFENSNIQDTGSETPSGGHTAEPVNTGCEIPTGGHTAEPVNTGSETP
-454 GMGFESSN
+454 
-462 MQNTESTYAGEQ
+462 AGGRT
-474 MQPTEPGH
+474 PEPGY
-482 NAAPANPEAGS
+482 NA
-493 GSVPNINPGSGAPT
+493 T
-507 GEQKPTEPGHNAA
+507 
-520 LENPEAGSGSVPN
+520 
-533 INPGSGAPTGE
+533 
-544 QKPTEPGHNAA
+544 
-555 LENPEAGSGSV
+555 
-566 PNINPGS
+566 
-573 GAPTGEQKPT
+573 
-583 EPGHNAALENPEAG
+583 
-597 SGSVPNIN
+597 
-605 PGNGVPTGEQKPT
+605 PGNTIQDMV
-618 EPGHNAA
+618 
-625 PANPEAGSG
+625 
-634 SVPNINPGSGAPTGE
+634 
-649 QKPTEP
+649 
-655 GHNAALE
+655 
-662 NPEAGSG
+662 
-669 SVPNINPGSGAPTG
+669 
-683 EQKPTEPGHNA
+683 
-694 ALENPEAGSGSVPNI
+694 
-709 NPGSG
+709 
-714 APTGEQKPTEPGH
+714 
-727 NAALENP
+727 
-734 EAGSGS
+734 
-740 VPNINPGNGVP
+740 
-751 TGQHPVEAAV
+751 
-761 APTQGEMMSKRK
+761 SKRK
-773 FNINPFNNET
+773 YNVNPFNNET
-783 NERND
+783 NTDGRDNE
-788 K
+788 

>member
-1 MDYQTIIGN
+1 MDYQTIIGS

-25 RVLGWWLI
+25 RVLGWWII
-33 KALASLS
+33 KALANLS

-112 TVITSLNEGLLSAK
+112 TVIISLNEGLLSAK

-131 DSYST
+131 DSYSA

-279 KTIKTIEAFFD
+279 KTVKTIEAFFD

-371 HFSSQARNARKT
+371 HFSSQARNARKD
-383 ANAHKSDSTARQS
+383 ANKSDSTARQS
-396 AVQRAN
+396 AVQRAS
-402 ASNSSTSE
+402 ASNSSTSQTT
-410 SGGAMQEPNVGTDNT
+410 GGAMQEPNVETDNT

-440 HGMAETPESGTPSE
+440 SGMEFENSNIQDTGSETPSGGHTAEPVNTGSETPTGGHTAEPVNTGSEMPTGGHTAEPVNTGSETPTGGHTAEPVNTGSETPSGGHTAE
-454 GMGFESSN
+454 PV
-462 MQNTESTYAGEQ
+462 NTGSEMPTGGHTAEPVNTGSETPTGGHTAEPVNTGSETPTGGHTAEPVNTGSETPAGGRT
-474 MQPTEPGH
+474 PEPGY
-482 NAAPANPEAGS
+482 NA
-493 GSVPNINPGSGAPT
+493 T
-507 GEQKPTEPGHNAA
+507 
-520 LENPEAGSGSVPN
+520 
-533 INPGSGAPTGE
+533 
-544 QKPTEPGHNAA
+544 
-555 LENPEAGSGSV
+555 
-566 PNINPGS
+566 
-573 GAPTGEQKPT
+573 
-583 EPGHNAALENPEAG
+583 
-597 SGSVPNIN
+597 
-605 PGNGVPTGEQKPT
+605 PGNTIQDMV
-618 EPGHNAA
+618 
-625 PANPEAGSG
+625 
-634 SVPNINPGSGAPTGE
+634 
-649 QKPTEP
+649 
-655 GHNAALE
+655 
-662 NPEAGSG
+662 
-669 SVPNINPGSGAPTG
+669 
-683 EQKPTEPGHNA
+683 
-694 ALENPEAGSGSVPNI
+694 
-709 NPGSG
+709 
-714 APTGEQKPTEPGH
+714 
-727 NAALENP
+727 
-734 EAGSGS
+734 
-740 VPNINPGNGVP
+740 
-751 TGQHPVEAAV
+751 
-761 APTQGEMMSKRK
+761 SKRK
-773 FNINPFNNET
+773 YNVNPFNNET
-783 NERND
+783 NTDGRDNE
-788 K
+788 

>member
-33 KALASLS
+33 KALANLS
-40 ELCEIVFNEAYN
+40 ELCEVVFNEAYN

-68 FSVLIIAGMTLTFAV
+68 FSILIIAGMTLTFAV

-90 SEKKPPVIKNIMI
+90 SEKKPLVIKNIMI

-112 TVITSLNEGLLSAK
+112 TIITSLNEGLLSAK

-131 DSYST
+131 DSYSS

-279 KTIKTIEAFFD
+279 KTVKTIEAFFD

-371 HFSSQARNARKT
+371 HFSSQARNARKD

-396 AVQRAN
+396 AVQRAS
-402 ASNSSTSE
+402 ASNSSTSQTT
-410 SGGAMQEPNVGTDNT
+410 GGAMQEPNVGTDNAT
-425 TPAPMQEPNTTGNSS
+425 QAPMQEPNTTGNSS

-474 MQPTEPGH
+474 KQPTELGH
-482 NAAPANPEAGS
+482 NAAPVNPETGGGS
-493 GSVPNINPGSGAPT
+493 MQNINPESGAPT
-507 GEQKPTEPGHNAA
+507 GEQMQPTEA
-520 LENPEAGSGSVPN
+520 
-533 INPGSGAPTGE
+533 
-544 QKPTEPGHNAA
+544 
-555 LENPEAGSGSV
+555 
-566 PNINPGS
+566 
-573 GAPTGEQKPT
+573 
-583 EPGHNAALENPEAG
+583 
-597 SGSVPNIN
+597 
-605 PGNGVPTGEQKPT
+605 
-618 EPGHNAA
+618 GHNAA
-625 PANPEAGSG
+625 PVNPETGSG
-634 SVPNINPGSGAPTGE
+634 SMQNINPES
-649 QKPTEP
+649 
-655 GHNAALE
+655 
-662 NPEAGSG
+662 
-669 SVPNINPGSGAPTG
+669 
-683 EQKPTEPGHNA
+683 
-694 ALENPEAGSGSVPNI
+694 
-709 NPGSG
+709 
-714 APTGEQKPTEPGH
+714 
-727 NAALENP
+727 
-734 EAGSGS
+734 
-740 VPNINPGNGVP
+740 GVP
-751 TGQHPVEAAV
+751 TGQHPVEVAV

>member
-33 KALASLS
+33 KALANLS
-40 ELCEIVFNEAYN
+40 ELCEVVFNEAYN

-68 FSVLIIAGMTLTFAV
+68 FSILIIAGMTLTFAV

-90 SEKKPPVIKNIMI
+90 SEKKPLVIKNIMI

-112 TVITSLNEGLLSAK
+112 TIITSLNEGLLSAK

-131 DSYST
+131 DSYSS

-279 KTIKTIEAFFD
+279 KTVKTIEAFFD

-371 HFSSQARNARKT
+371 HFSSQARNARKD

-396 AVQRAN
+396 AVQRAS
-402 ASNSSTSE
+402 ASNSSTSQTT
-410 SGGAMQEPNVGTDNT
+410 GGAMQEPNVGTDNAT
-425 TPAPMQEPNTTGNSS
+425 QAPMQEPNTTGNSS

-474 MQPTEPGH
+474 KQPTELGH
-482 NAAPANPEAGS
+482 NAAPVNPETGS

-507 GEQKPTEPGHNAA
+507 GEQMQPTEA
-520 LENPEAGSGSVPN
+520 
-533 INPGSGAPTGE
+533 
-544 QKPTEPGHNAA
+544 
-555 LENPEAGSGSV
+555 
-566 PNINPGS
+566 
-573 GAPTGEQKPT
+573 
-583 EPGHNAALENPEAG
+583 
-597 SGSVPNIN
+597 
-605 PGNGVPTGEQKPT
+605 
-618 EPGHNAA
+618 GHNAA
-625 PANPEAGSG
+625 PGNPETGSG
-634 SVPNINPGSGAPTGE
+634 SMQNINPES
-649 QKPTEP
+649 
-655 GHNAALE
+655 
-662 NPEAGSG
+662 
-669 SVPNINPGSGAPTG
+669 
-683 EQKPTEPGHNA
+683 
-694 ALENPEAGSGSVPNI
+694 
-709 NPGSG
+709 
-714 APTGEQKPTEPGH
+714 
-727 NAALENP
+727 
-734 EAGSGS
+734 
-740 VPNINPGNGVP
+740 GVP
-751 TGQHPVEAAV
+751 TGQHPVEVAV

>member
-33 KALASLS
+33 KALTSLS

-112 TVITSLNEGLLSAK
+112 TIITSLNEGLLSAK

-131 DSYST
+131 DSYSA

-279 KTIKTIEAFFD
+279 KTVKTIEAFFD

-371 HFSSQARNARKT
+371 HFSSQARNARRD

-396 AVQRAN
+396 AVQRAS
-402 ASNSSTSE
+402 ASNSSTSQTT
-410 SGGAMQEPNVGTDNT
+410 GGAMQEPNVGTDNA

-474 MQPTEPGH
+474 MQPTEPVH
-482 NAAPANPEAGS
+482 NAAPVNPEAGS

-507 GEQKPTEPGHNAA
+507 GEQK
-520 LENPEAGSGSVPN
+520 
-533 INPGSGAPTGE
+533 
-544 QKPTEPGHNAA
+544 Q
-555 LENPEAGSGSV
+555 
-566 PNINPGS
+566 
-573 GAPTGEQKPT
+573 
-583 EPGHNAALENPEAG
+583 
-597 SGSVPNIN
+597 
-605 PGNGVPTGEQKPT
+605 PT

-649 QKPTEP
+649 QKQPTEP
-655 GHNAALE
+655 GHNAAPANPE
-662 NPEAGSG
+662 AGSGSVPNINPGNGVPTGEQKPTEPVHSAAPANPEAGSG

-683 EQKPTEPGHNA
+683 EQKPTEPVHNA
-694 ALENPEAGSGSVPNI
+694 ALENSEAGSGSVPNI

-714 APTGEQKPTEPGH
+714 APTGEQKQPTEPGH
-727 NAALENP
+727 NAAPVNP

-740 VPNINPGNGVP
+740 VPNINPQSGVP